1 MNKIVLTLA
10 AVVLASGTA
19 FASDRFG
26 DAAPALNDI
35 NRGVVVTTAPQALNR
50 SGDAAAASVL
60 VKAPSFDYSSA
71 AAFGATS
78 NRIGTSPRILYGS
91 N

>member
-26 DAAPALNDI
+26 DEAPALNDI
-35 NRGVVVTTAPQALNR
+35 NRGVVATTAPQTLIR
-50 SGDAAAASVL
+50 SGDAAAGSVL
-60 VKAPSFDYSSA
+60 AKAPSFDHSSA

-78 NRIGTSPRILYGS
+78 DRIGASPRILYGS

>member
-1 MNKIVLTLA
+1 MNKIILTLA

-19 FASDRFG
+19 FANDRFG

-35 NRGVVVTTAPQALNR
+35 NRGVIATTLPQTLVR
-50 SGDAAAASVL
+50 SGDAATASVV
-60 VKAPSFDYSSA
+60 VKAPSFDHSSA
-71 AAFGATS
+71 VGFGATS
-78 NRIGTSPRILYGS
+78 NRIGASPRILYGS

>member
-1 MNKIVLTLA
+1 MNKIILTLA

-35 NRGVVVTTAPQALNR
+35 NVGVVATTAPQALIR
-50 SGDAAAASVL
+50 SGDAAAASLL
-60 VKAPSFDYSSA
+60 VKAPSFDHSSA
-71 AAFGATS
+71 VGFGATS
-78 NRIGTSPRILYGS
+78 NRIGASPRILYGS